1 MRQAARSTGSNG
13 ARMSSH
19 GQEQTADADAVSI
32 ITGDDADLLFCGP
45 AALTRAAFR
54 TRVEILAARLP
65 DAPFALNLCE
75 RRDHFI
81 AGFCAALLRGQV
93 TLLPPSRAP
102 GVVDEVA
109 MRHPG
114 CYRIGDAEAALY
126 CDVRVE
132 EGDVDGATD
141 DASHDWRIPADR
153 LAMIG
158 FTSGSTGTPS
168 ANPKTWGALA
178 HTNAAN
184 LRALADLFEGARA
197 SIVATVPPQHMYGM
211 EMSVLMPLRGPF
223 AVHPGRPFFPADVAR
238 ALDQA
243 PAPRLLVTT
252 PVHLRALLEGGVE
265 LSALAAI
272 VTATAPLPVELA
284 RAAEARFACEVRE
297 LFGATETCVIAQRR
311 TAREEAWHL
320 YDDVTLHPHTDGTHV
335 ERASLAAPVLLADL
349 LEHVDDGRGF
359 LLRGRQAD
367 LLEIAGKR
375 ASLGDLTRRLQQI
388 PGVRDAAMLQLDA
401 DAETGGVRRLIA
413 FVSAPASLDDATILA
428 ALREASDPVFLPR
441 RIVRIDALPRND
453 TGKLPRAALLA
464 LLART

>member
-1 MRQAARSTGSNG
+1 MPAEMRQAARSTGSNG

-132 EGDVDGATD
+132 EVDVDGATD

-184 LRALADLFEGARA
+184 LRALADLFEGARV

-284 RAAEARFACEVRE
+284 RAAEAREEADALVQRAEQALEVFAVAGQYVERDQHAAGRARCDDAALVLAEKVLVVLGLVTARCGGD
-297 LFGATETCVIAQRR
+297 LFGGGGRHGWAGQGAT
-311 TAREEAWHL
+311 
-320 YDDVTLHPHTDGTHV
+320 GN
-335 ERASLAAPVLLADL
+335 
-349 LEHVDDGRGF
+349 RG
-359 LLRGRQAD
+359 
-367 LLEIAGKR
+367 
-375 ASLGDLTRRLQQI
+375 
-388 PGVRDAAMLQLDA
+388 
-401 DAETGGVRRLIA
+401 TGGG
-413 FVSAPASLDDATILA
+413 PAQQDTA
-428 ALREASDPVFLPR
+428 ALR
-441 RIVRIDALPRND
+441 
-453 TGKLPRAALLA
+453 
-464 LLART
+464 